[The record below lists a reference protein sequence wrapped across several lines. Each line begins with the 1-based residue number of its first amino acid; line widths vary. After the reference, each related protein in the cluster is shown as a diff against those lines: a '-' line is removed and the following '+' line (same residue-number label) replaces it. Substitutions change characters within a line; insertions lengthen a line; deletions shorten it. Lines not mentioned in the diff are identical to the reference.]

1 MEMEHHSKHIPQ
13 WKTDEVGEIK
23 EKITSYPV
31 VGIVSMA
38 DIPAKQ
44 LQRIRRSLHETAVL
58 KMSRNTFIG
67 RAIEDLEDSS
77 IINLKDHISLQ
88 TALIFTNDN
97 PFKLY
102 KILEDSKS
110 SAPIRAGAITPT
122 DITVEKGPTSF
133 PPGPIVGELQNAGIP
148 AAIESGKVVIRET
161 KTVAKAG
168 ETVPASLATMLARL
182 EIHPLL
188 IGLDLR
194 AAYEDGVIFKP
205 EELEIDEKAYSE
217 KLAQAAQS
225 AFNLSVNIAYPTTT
239 TIGPILNI
247 AAGSARNL
255 AINSWVVTPETIGTL
270 LGVAHQDMLSLANEL
285 LKKDASAV
293 GSELKS
299 TLTTTPPI
307 GESATDATQVEPEE
321 QGEAEI
327 AKKEEKTEESE
338 EKEEGEE
345 SGMEGLGALFG

>member
-1 MEMEHHSKHIPQ
+1 MEMEHHSKQIPQ

-23 EKITSYPV
+23 ENITSYLV

-44 LQRIRRSLHETAVL
+44 LQKIRRNLHEIAVL
-58 KMSRNTFIG
+58 KMSRNTFIE
-67 RAIEDLEDSS
+67 RAIGNFEDNNIL
-77 IINLKDHISLQ
+77 NLKDYISSQ
-88 TALIFTNDN
+88 TALIFTKDN

-102 KILEDSKS
+102 KILEESKS
-110 SAPIRAGAITPT
+110 PAPIRAGAITPT

-182 EIHPLL
+182 EIYPLL

-205 EELEIDEKAYSE
+205 EELEIDEKAYSDRIV
-217 KLAQAAQS
+217 QAAQS
-225 AFNLSVNIAYPTTT
+225 AFNLSVNVAYPTTT
-239 TIGPILNI
+239 TIAPILMG
-247 AAGSARNL
+247 AARSARNL
-255 AINSWVVTPETIGTL
+255 AINSWIVTPETIGTL
-270 LGVAHQDMLSLANEL
+270 LEVAHREMLSLAGEL
-285 LKKDASAV
+285 LERDASAV
-293 GSELKS
+293 GSELKNA
-299 TLTTTPPI
+299 LTTMHAGGPI
-307 GESATDATQVEPEE
+307 ATDVA
-321 QGEAEI
+321 QGETEEPGEEETKE
-327 AKKEEKTEESE
+327 KKEEE
-338 EKEEGEE
+338 EE